1 MIDVEYGAALVKLNF
16 KSKDQLYVIIVMQ
29 SHS

>member
-1 MIDVEYGAALVKLNF
+1 MIDVEYGAALVKLNLE
-16 KSKDQLYVIIVMQ
+16 SKDQVYVIKVMQ